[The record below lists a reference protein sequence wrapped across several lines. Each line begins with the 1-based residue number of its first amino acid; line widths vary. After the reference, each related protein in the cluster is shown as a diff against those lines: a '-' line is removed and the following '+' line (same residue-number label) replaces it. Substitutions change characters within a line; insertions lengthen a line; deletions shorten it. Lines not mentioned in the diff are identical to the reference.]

1 MPANQLPS
9 QRYFSA
15 IVIASL
21 IASVAFFDF
30 AIFLYLSD
38 LLQHIFFGGTEYT
51 WLSRLQLF
59 GLFLAGYIARP
70 LGGLMIGYYGDT
82 KGRKPALFI
91 SILGVTIFTLSIGL
105 LPQYSQI
112 GFIAPI
118 IFIIARVIQSL
129 AIGGIMPSVWAYV
142 TEHLPTRHIGIG
154 CGTVLSGCVLS
165 LIFLILL
172 MNWLDGTLTWAQMMS
187 FGWRIPFICG
197 GLLSFILILIS
208 YKHLQETPI
217 FLEAHSERS
226 FRPETE
232 SMLSTMSLSAL
243 TSSQIKQLDHLPVIE
258 FQLSEETKM
267 PDHSISPS
275 SMALPPKING
285 IDQRTIT
292 TAMRLVSK
300 LTSFARS
307 SISFFQIIFN
317 KNMLISIIPAIILI
331 SIMVSLLI
339 FTPILLV
346 DLIDGSFRISETVL
360 WFGNVLAILFMA
372 IGCLIFGILV
382 DRLNPGIVLT
392 FGSLFLAMQV
402 ALFFNHLRNGGE
414 YGLIFFALFGFA
426 SGIIGAIPSIVMRLF
441 PVKIRLTSISI
452 IYNIVIVLIGGLL
465 PFVLHSASAHI
476 AFAPMIFIVSL
487 SLLTMF
493 ISFYIYYIPRTDLD
507 MSR

>member
-9 QRYFSA
+9 QHYFSA

-118 IFIIARVIQSL
+118 IFIVARVIQSL
-129 AIGGIMPSVWAYV
+129 AIGGIMPSVWVYV
-142 TEHLPTRHIGIG
+142 TEHLPTRHIGVG
-154 CGTVLSGCVLS
+154 CGTVLSGCILS

-172 MNWLDGTLTWAQMMS
+172 MNWLDDTLTWAQMMS

-197 GLLSFILILIS
+197 GLLSVILILIS

-232 SMLSTMSLSAL
+232 SILSTMSLSAL

-426 SGIIGAIPSIVMRLF
+426 SGIIGAIPSVVVRLF
-441 PVKIRLTSISI
+441 PAKIRLTSVSI
-452 IYNIVIVLIGGLL
+452 IYNIIIALIGGLL

-507 MSR
+507 MNR

>member
-1 MPANQLPS
+1 MPTNQLPS

-38 LLQHIFFGGTEYT
+38 LLRHIFFGGTEYT

-59 GLFLAGYIARP
+59 GLFAAGYIARP

-118 IFIIARVIQSL
+118 VFIIARVIQSL
-129 AIGGIMPSVWAYV
+129 AMGGIMPSVWAYV
-142 TEHLPTRHIGIG
+142 TEHLPTRHIGVG
-154 CGTVLSGCVLS
+154 CGTVLSGCILS

-172 MNWLDGTLTWAQMMS
+172 MNWLDGALTWAQMMS

-208 YKHLQETPI
+208 YKHWQETPI
-217 FLEAHSERS
+217 FLEAQSERP

-232 SMLSTMSLSAL
+232 PVLSTMSLSAL
-243 TSSQIKQLDHLPVIE
+243 TNSQIKQLEHLPAIE
-258 FQLSEETKM
+258 FQLSQDTAT

-275 SMALPPKING
+275 SMTLPPKING
-285 IDQRTIT
+285 IDQRTVT

-307 SISFFQIIFN
+307 SISFFQIICN
-317 KNMLISIIPAIILI
+317 KNMLISVIPAIILI

-346 DLIDGSFRISETVL
+346 DLIDDSFRISETVL

-382 DRLNPGIVLT
+382 DRKNPGIVLT
-392 FGSLFLAMQV
+392 VGSLFLAMQV

-426 SGIIGAIPSIVMRLF
+426 SGIIGAIPSIVIRLF
-441 PVKIRLTSISI
+441 PVKIRLTSVSI
-452 IYNIVIVLIGGLL
+452 IYNVVIVLIGGLL
-465 PFVLHSASAHI
+465 PFALHSASAHV